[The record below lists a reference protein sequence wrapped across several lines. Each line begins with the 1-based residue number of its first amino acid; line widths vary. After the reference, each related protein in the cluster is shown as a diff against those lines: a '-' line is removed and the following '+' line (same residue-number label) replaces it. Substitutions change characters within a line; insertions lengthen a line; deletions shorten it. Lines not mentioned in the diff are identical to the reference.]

1 MGLIELCRPMQGIAY
16 PGHFADL
23 PQSGLAA
30 EVPKDLLQVR
40 EFLSVPPDH
49 EVGGIAHSREV
60 VNAAHRHL
68 PGLFHA
74 GKELLR
80 LGDDLRSLGAERAR
94 NHLKNRVLGI
104 LLNRVEFLVIKL
116 RHCVLLC
123 RSLSVYEHI
132 HHKLDMETCHF
143 PSHTN
148 GDTLADRRA
157 SPS

>member
-1 MGLIELCRPMQGIAY
+1 MGLTELCWTVQGIAH
-16 PGHFADL
+16 PGHFANL
-23 PQSGLAA
+23 AQGGLAA

-60 VNAAHRHL
+60 IDSAHGHL
-68 PGLFHA
+68 SSFFNVGE
-74 GKELLR
+74 ELLR

-94 NHLKNRVLGI
+94 NHLKNRVLGV
-104 LLNRVEFLVIKL
+104 LLNRVEFLVVKL